1 LFDFSSVA
9 EILCI
14 KIRTLSDALLWTASS
29 LGCFTTKS
37 AHHLYTAQR
46 PLQFSPV
53 LAYSWKG
60 LWKLKLTHRFKL
72 FLWKMVWNIVPTKS
86 RISLSIHSGL
96 DTSCSLCSNSN
107 NSLLHL
113 FFSCPI
119 TRVIWRNSFWPL
131 DILALHISFMFDWL
145 NIILHLEMIGI
156 PLVDTHFFQIFA
168 MVACD
173 RIWFSRNKAFH
184 EGLIPNALFVS
195 SSVNQVSRAHSL
207 LGLIKLLPLSRY
219 GRNLILVASRLTDTT
234 IRSNFSVQAAVC
246 RDSNGFIIQCITK
259 ISPPCTPLYGEATV
273 ALLAAQLCSSMQLS
287 HVIFEGDS
295 LTVNLAI
302 NNSTIT

>member
-195 SSVNQVSRAHSL
+195 SSVNQVSRAHFSTWSNKTSS
-207 LGLIKLLPLSRY
+207 IKQVWKKP
-219 GRNLILVASRLTDTT
+219 
-234 IRSNFSVQAAVC
+234 
-246 RDSNGFIIQCITK
+246 DSGCFK
-259 ISPPCTPLYGEATV
+259 I
-273 ALLAAQLCSSMQLS
+273 
-287 HVIFEGDS
+287 
-295 LTVNLAI
+295 N
-302 NNSTIT
+302 